1 MKSSTIR
8 GPKKV
13 FSKVIRR
20 EYERLFS
27 ECVVAKE
34 DLSAK
39 RREYYKALRLVHRS
53 KGWIGRLERATRW
66 GPRIRDINLWP
77 LAIIFPVIWLPTL
90 FGIFY
95 VLGVHPF
102 VGVFN
107 PLMLLILTILPIGLV
122 GWRIWDIR
130 QLSQT
135 SQQATIERFREQLIP
150 LEKALET
157 AREELRV
164 AKAARRSALDSM
176 TDFRR
181 LHEIDLKTC
190 IGWDVEIS
198 QKKHRLP

>member
-1 MKSSTIR
+1 MKSSTRR
-8 GPKKV
+8 GPEKV
-13 FSKVIRR
+13 FSKLIRR

-27 ECVVAKE
+27 VCVAAKGE
-34 DLSAK
+34 LSAK
-39 RREYYKALRLVHRS
+39 RREYYKALRLVDRS

-77 LAIIFPVIWLPTL
+77 IAVIFPVIWLPTL
-90 FGIFY
+90 FGMFY
-95 VLGVHPF
+95 VLGIHPF

-107 PLMLLILTILPIGLV
+107 PLFFFSLTVLPIGLV

-135 SQQATIERFREQLIP
+135 SQEATIERFREQLIP
-150 LEKALET
+150 LENALET

-164 AKAARRSALDSM
+164 AKVARRSALDSM
-176 TDFRR
+176 SDFRR
-181 LHEIDLKTC
+181 LHGIDLKTC